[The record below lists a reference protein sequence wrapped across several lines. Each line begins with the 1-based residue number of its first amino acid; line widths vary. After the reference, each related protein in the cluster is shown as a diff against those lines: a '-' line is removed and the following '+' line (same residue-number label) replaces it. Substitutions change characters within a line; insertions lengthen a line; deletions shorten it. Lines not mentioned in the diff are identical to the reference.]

1 MISGIMFDG
10 IQLNQD
16 RISNAVLIPH
26 NDFERISFQN
36 IISGSAD
43 GLLFVQVSNDLTN
56 DSTLV
61 SNWIDYPDSST
72 NILGVTQLLINMKD
86 LSFKWIRLSYIHN
99 SGNGFIDG
107 TYVVVRRYHR
117 WVQ

>member
-1 MISGIMFDG
+1 MISGIVFDNV
-10 IQLNQD
+10 QLNQD
-16 RISNAVLIPH
+16 RTSAAVLIPH

-36 IISGSAD
+36 IIQGSAD
-43 GLLFVQVSNDLTN
+43 GLFFVQVSNDLTN
-56 DSTLV
+56 DSALV

-86 LSFKWIRLSYIHN
+86 LSFKWIRLAYIHN
-99 SGNGFIDG
+99 SGSGIVDS

-117 WVQ
+117 